1 MLEGVINE
9 YHQAAY
15 MLQRNVIPA
24 IPPRDRANFQED
36 ALPELIPT
44 GCVLGTIQSVDMYDL
59 RRPDAGA
66 RRYES
71 SRPQHNRS
79 QPANTLA
86 VVDRTQPGWFR
97 QDRRS
102 MSIICLPWRRR

>member
-1 MLEGVINE
+1 MINE

-59 RRPDAGA
+59 RGPTQGPVATSHHVPNTTA
-66 RRYES
+66 PN
-71 SRPQHNRS
+71 PQIRS
-79 QPANTLA
+79 PL
-86 VVDRTQPGWFR
+86 
-97 QDRRS
+97 
-102 MSIICLPWRRR
+102 